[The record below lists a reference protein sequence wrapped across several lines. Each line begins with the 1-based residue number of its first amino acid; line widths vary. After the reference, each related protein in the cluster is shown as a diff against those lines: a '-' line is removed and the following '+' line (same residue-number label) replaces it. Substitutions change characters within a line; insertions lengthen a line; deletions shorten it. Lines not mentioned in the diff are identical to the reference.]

1 MQGATDGKDGQLVRT
16 YTAQQRQQQKQK
28 QKQQAGGGGAKQ
40 QQGKR
45 PPKQRLKQL
54 KQAYEEGLI
63 DGDAYNVAQRALAA
77 EIAGVSFTTKCVV
90 RHTDGTVIET
100 SSSSAAAAAAATPA
114 RGGGAAGRAVPAHDM
129 EATIARLSTGRE
141 DVRVHDEAVV
151 EYCIDRLL
159 ETNDGVSPATV
170 CPIISRAAV

>member
-28 QKQQAGGGGAKQ
+28 QKQQAAGAKQQ

-90 RHTDGTVIET
+90 RHTDGTAIETT
-100 SSSSAAAAAAATPA
+100 SSSAAAAAATPA

-170 CPIISRAAV
+170 CPMISRAAV